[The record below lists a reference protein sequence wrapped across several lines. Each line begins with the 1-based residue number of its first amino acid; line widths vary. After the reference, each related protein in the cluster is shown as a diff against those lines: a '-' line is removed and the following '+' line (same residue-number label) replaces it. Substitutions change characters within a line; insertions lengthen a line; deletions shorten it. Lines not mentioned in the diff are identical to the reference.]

1 MEAGFKCLLSVL
13 QLGAEPGERERRWQ
27 HLIQGA
33 DVRGSTLIRET
44 LALGFSKEP
53 QRLSAMC
60 WNEHT
65 KVRGEKSRA
74 PGRAG
79 GGFLQAALAT
89 GTRPCAASVCCPGP
103 QLFQRG
109 HEEGKATLCQVWCH
123 LGSLRGAQVSSAW
136 LPCPAGSCQV
146 LWAENFPACPLPLPE
161 QGWATGLEQ
170 SWKLGTEAGSS
181 QEPSL
186 LLCVRAGFCAAVGSA
201 NMFPICLPR

>member
-1 MEAGFKCLLSVL
+1 METGFKCLLSVL

-60 WNEHT
+60 WNENT
-65 KVRGEKSRA
+65 KVRREIQGSWEGWGKLFAGSSCHRDEALCSICVLSGLLMLWA
-74 PGRAG
+74 PVV
-79 GGFLQAALAT
+79 QH
-89 GTRPCAASVCCPGP
+89 
-103 QLFQRG
+103 G

-136 LPCPAGSCQV
+136 LPCPAGSCQA
-146 LWAENFPACPLPLPE
+146 L
-161 QGWATGLEQ
+161 
-170 SWKLGTEAGSS
+170 
-181 QEPSL
+181 
-186 LLCVRAGFCAAVGSA
+186 
-201 NMFPICLPR
+201 